1 MKKLIRKILK
11 EVILENEFSRSWIDA
26 EYSDEYPKYKDMI
39 TTAIKLDLIGS
50 GESENTIMLFDSDKK
65 VVIDYYKKSKTLY
78 FDYGW
83 SEGIENLIPWNIFT
97 RHFRYALFDY
107 FKSIFPD
114 VNIKDV
120 RGAHIYYE

>member
-1 MKKLIRKILK
+1 
-11 EVILENEFSRSWIDA
+11 
-26 EYSDEYPKYKDMI
+26 
-39 TTAIKLDLIGS
+39 
-50 GESENTIMLFDSDKK
+50 MLLDSDKK

-83 SEGIENLIPWNIFT
+83 SEGIENLIPWNMFT